1 MKASKSAPKYVE
13 NARVP
18 FFEKEE
24 KCCARYLSLA
34 CFAFHYRTENFV
46 KASQLF
52 FFVEEKRKDCDE
64 MNAWMDD
71 MLSSKVPF
79 TPYFNKI
86 NCLRGQVVVQQR
98 WRSKNSGCSSYMH
111 LFFFTNIKTRG
122 SASTIVIEYKWKFV
136 W

>member
-71 MLSSKVPF
+71 MFNSKVTF
-79 TPYFNKI
+79 TPYFNK
-86 NCLRGQVVVQQR
+86 L
-98 WRSKNSGCSSYMH
+98 
-111 LFFFTNIKTRG
+111 
-122 SASTIVIEYKWKFV
+122 IVCEDK
-136 W
+136 